1 MAKRYHFM
9 NGVNYNVF
17 KFGVLIRPLDG
28 IVETEWLAPEKYHS
42 VITEILDDE
51 SGIHPFTASDKPV
64 KWSLDMKLVFTQTIN
79 FGDMDEV
86 GILTSILMRALD
98 IEINDAAY
106 KVSIAKE
113 KFQHYVRAEYYK
125 RKYNNT

>member
-1 MAKRYHFM
+1 MAKPYHYM

-17 KFGVLIRPLDG
+17 KFGVLILPLDG
-28 IVETEWLAPEKYHS
+28 IVETEWQAPKKYHS

-51 SGIHPFTASDKPV
+51 SGVHPFTSASKPV
-64 KWSLDMKLVFTQTIN
+64 KWSLDMRLVFSQTIN

-86 GILTSILMRALD
+86 GILTSILRRGLD
-98 IEINDAAY
+98 TEINDAAY
-106 KVSIAKE
+106 RVSVLKE
-113 KFQHYVRAEYYK
+113 KFQHYVRAEYHI